1 MLNASITILIISV
14 FILSFFST
22 SVIAQDANSLNNTLD
37 QANSS
42 NYADRDNYQQ
52 GGIDESFLKNSKV
65 GMSITTNKQMYLPGE
80 TVIVLGSVFNGT
92 SPFDT
97 TIDIKIVKE
106 GDDSLHYFYTS
117 RVLSKNGTFTIPG
130 YSAPYD
136 LGRYHISASIAD
148 LAPFTTSVY
157 EVVNPLFTI
166 QYLMLILAFG
176 CFGGLIIVILKSG
189 KINFATSEILRFV
202 LISGVV
208 VSPIIGLLFSDS
220 ELGINSPISLI
231 VKQQIKSDQTETDAI
246 WKNQWFIA
254 VGGMKIDNYMSGI
267 LIPIYVII
275 FGLAGGYLRYLY
287 NTSIKIWHLDTS
299 SDVLSSNIRLSL
311 FDWNKV
317 PADQIELDKFKS
329 FLIKSLNADWIAE
342 GKIDKLDNN
351 KIIATSKDQSMSITI
366 QAYES
371 DNIATVKLGDIFYG
385 NLQLEKQQ
393 NGHLYVYQTIE
404 RKTWSFYQSLTDL
417 SLLLLSPLLAI
428 AGWFILTR
436 GGDIDKYIVAL
447 VSFTVGLATYTI
459 ISTLTDFT
467 ANKIKTQASNPQN
480 S

>member
-1 MLNASITILIISV
+1 M
-14 FILSFFST
+14 
-22 SVIAQDANSLNNTLD
+22 
-37 QANSS
+37 
-42 NYADRDNYQQ
+42 
-52 GGIDESFLKNSKV
+52 
-65 GMSITTNKQMYLPGE
+65 
-80 TVIVLGSVFNGT
+80 
-92 SPFDT
+92 
-97 TIDIKIVKE
+97 
-106 GDDSLHYFYTS
+106 
-117 RVLSKNGTFTIPG
+117 
-130 YSAPYD
+130 
-136 LGRYHISASIAD
+136 
-148 LAPFTTSVY
+148 
-157 EVVNPLFTI
+157 
-166 QYLMLILAFG
+166 AFG

-189 KINFATSEILRFV
+189 KLNFATSEILRFV
-202 LISGVV
+202 LISGIV

-231 VKQQIKSDQTETDAI
+231 VKQKIKNDETPTDAI

-254 VGGMKIDNYMSGI
+254 VGGMKIDDYMSGI

-299 SDVLSSNIRLSL
+299 TDVLSSNIRLPL

-317 PADQIELDKFKS
+317 PADQSELDKFKS
-329 FLIKSLNADWIAE
+329 FLIRSLNADWITD

-371 DNIATVKLGDIFYG
+371 DNIATVKLGDIFFG

-393 NGHLYVYQTIE
+393 NGNLFVYQTIE

-428 AGWFILTR
+428 AAWFILTR

-467 ANKIKTQASNPQN
+467 TNKIKTQTSNPQN
-480 S
+480 R

>member
-1 MLNASITILIISV
+1 
-14 FILSFFST
+14 
-22 SVIAQDANSLNNTLD
+22 
-37 QANSS
+37 
-42 NYADRDNYQQ
+42 
-52 GGIDESFLKNSKV
+52 
-65 GMSITTNKQMYLPGE
+65 
-80 TVIVLGSVFNGT
+80 
-92 SPFDT
+92 
-97 TIDIKIVKE
+97 
-106 GDDSLHYFYTS
+106 
-117 RVLSKNGTFTIPG
+117 
-130 YSAPYD
+130 
-136 LGRYHISASIAD
+136 
-148 LAPFTTSVY
+148 
-157 EVVNPLFTI
+157 
-166 QYLMLILAFG
+166 LAFG

-189 KINFATSEILRFV
+189 KLNFATSEILRFV
-202 LISGVV
+202 LISGIV

-231 VKQQIKSDQTETDAI
+231 VKQKIKNDETPTDAI

-254 VGGMKIDNYMSGI
+254 VGGMKIDDYMSGI

-299 SDVLSSNIRLSL
+299 TDVLSSNIRLPL

-317 PADQIELDKFKS
+317 PADQSELDKFKS
-329 FLIKSLNADWIAE
+329 FLIRSLNADWITD

-371 DNIATVKLGDIFYG
+371 DNIATVKLGDIFFG

-393 NGHLYVYQTIE
+393 NGNLFVYQTIE

-428 AGWFILTR
+428 AAWFILTR

-467 ANKIKTQASNPQN
+467 TNKIKTQTSNPQN
-480 S
+480 R